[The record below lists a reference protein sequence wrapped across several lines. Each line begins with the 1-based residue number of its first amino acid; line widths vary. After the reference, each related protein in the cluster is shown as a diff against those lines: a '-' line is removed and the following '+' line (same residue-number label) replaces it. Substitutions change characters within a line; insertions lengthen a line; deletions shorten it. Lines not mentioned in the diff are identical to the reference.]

1 MRVLSSLLNSFSL
14 RMLGTVIAYHIV
26 QRSVVNYAV
35 NGLLNF
41 FVKTDGDTGIKLIAG
56 CFAIQAGYGGQTAF
70 DCAQNFADSVFIR
83 RACQAIASLST
94 AGALDK
100 ACFAELVDNLL

>member
-1 MRVLSSLLNSFSL
+1 MRVLSSLLNIFSL

-35 NGLLNF
+35 DGLLDF
-41 FVKTDGDTGIKLIAG
+41 FVQTDGDTGINLVAG
-56 CFAIQAGYGGQTAF
+56 CFAVQAGNGSQTAL

-83 RACQAIASLST
+83 RAC
-94 AGALDK
+94 
-100 ACFAELVDNLL
+100 